1 VNPSHIRHH
10 FYEDFGLQ
18 PFPELPSM
26 DWIAA
31 VLIANP
37 HIAAQEATLLTS
49 FSQIEKILI
58 IRNLFE
64 PITNHSLLIH
74 ALPDLI

>member
-1 VNPSHIRHH
+1 VNRSHIRHN

-18 PFPELPSM
+18 PLPELPSM
-26 DWIAA
+26 DWISAA
-31 VLIANP
+31 LIANP
-37 HIAAQEATLLTS
+37 QIAAAESELLTS

-64 PITNHSLLIH
+64 PITNHYLLIH
-74 ALPDLI
+74 ALPD